1 MRASPPS
8 ALLISPSEEDHDFL
22 HALFNEEGWTLH
34 SAFSVASASAI
45 LRNIVVSVVITAAEL
60 PVGTWR
66 DVLCVMGVLANR
78 PIVIVT
84 SSQADDRLWAEA
96 LNLGAYD
103 VIATR
108 SRSCRKFSVESESG
122 AQGRRCAD
130 LETWQHQNQNE
141 WKAAR

>member
-78 PIVIVT
+78 PMVIVT

-103 VIATR
+103 VIATPFNKTEVVPAVNSAWNR
-108 SRSCRKFSVESESG
+108 NLVRKV
-122 AQGRRCAD
+122 A
-130 LETWQHQNQNE
+130 
-141 WKAAR
+141 AARI